1 MSHWYLLQAKP
12 RQETKA
18 QAELMKQ
25 GYEVFLPMIQVEKLS
40 QGKRVLRSEPLFSRY
55 LFVQL
60 NQSTDNWSPIR
71 STRGVSQWVRLG
83 GGPAYLSDEQLSAMK
98 ETLQVKSSKPLF
110 QQGASLEVTK
120 GPFQSLSVCLEKIVT
135 LATGEERA
143 MVLLE
148 VLGKTQRL
156 SVELDALRLAA

>member
-25 GYEVFLPMIQVEKLS
+25 GYQVFLPMIQVEKLS

-55 LFVQL
+55 LFIQL

-83 GGPAYLSDEQLSAMK
+83 GGPACLTDEQLSLMK
-98 ETLQVKSSKPLF
+98 ETLQDKPSKPLF
-110 QQGASLEVTK
+110 QKGASLEVTK
-120 GPFQSLSVCLEKIVT
+120 GPFQSFSVSLEKIVT